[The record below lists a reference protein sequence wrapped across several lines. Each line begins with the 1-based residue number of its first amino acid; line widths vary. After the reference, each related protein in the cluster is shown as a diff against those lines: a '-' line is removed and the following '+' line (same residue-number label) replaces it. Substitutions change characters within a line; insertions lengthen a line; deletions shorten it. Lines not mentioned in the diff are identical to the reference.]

1 MQECAF
7 SGICV
12 ATVAGVGIIFRF
24 RRTVGEGVMME
35 FSFQR
40 HLHTVELIEADTF
53 GDQKFSFQG
62 GLIQED
68 LHQQRSLLMHHE
80 DTL

>member
-1 MQECAF
+1 
-7 SGICV
+7 
-12 ATVAGVGIIFRF
+12 
-24 RRTVGEGVMME
+24 ME
-35 FSFQR
+35 FAFQR
-40 HLHTVELIEADTF
+40 HLHIVELIEADTF